1 MLSAGMTG
9 VVDVGAIVIISI
21 ADVEE
26 EVDVERRLGEKLAW
40 KESRHDFLDLRGFM
54 RELI

>member
-26 EVDVERRLGEKLAW
+26 EVDVERRLGEKLIW
-40 KESRHDFLDLRGFM
+40 RELRHDFLDLRGFM